1 MGKEDSV
8 LKQFFKDNN
17 RFADL
22 FNQTLFKGKPV
33 IDPRKLT
40 DMDTT
45 QAEIIPLK
53 AGSEKVI
60 QKSRDVA
67 KLYNNEIELVI
78 LGLEHQH
85 QVHYAMPARVMLYDA
100 LTYEGQYKEIAK
112 EHRRQRD
119 LTPKEWLS
127 QFSKTDK
134 LMPVVTLV
142 VYYGR
147 DPWDGPKDLRDMFSA
162 TGPFKDLAGNYPM
175 NLIEVNAIK
184 DVEAY
189 EDDLMALFAFVKY
202 QKDQKSLEQ
211 LIAAHKQY
219 FSSVS
224 REIYATI
231 RNVVDMH
238 DMDGYI
244 KNENEE
250 GKINMC
256 EALRQI
262 REDGIRIGEKRGIA
276 LGEKRGIALGE
287 KRYAQ
292 KIAKQLLKKHQPIPF
307 IAEITDLS
315 AEEIEDIK
323 RTM

>member
-1 MGKEDSV
+1 MGREDSA
-8 LKQFFKDNN
+8 LKQFFKDNH

-40 DMDTT
+40 DMDTV
-45 QAEIIPLK
+45 QAEVISLK

-134 LMPVVTLV
+134 LIPVVTLV
-142 VYYGR
+142 VY
-147 DPWDGPKDLRDMFSA
+147 
-162 TGPFKDLAGNYPM
+162 
-175 NLIEVNAIK
+175 
-184 DVEAY
+184 
-189 EDDLMALFAFVKY
+189 
-202 QKDQKSLEQ
+202 
-211 LIAAHKQY
+211 
-219 FSSVS
+219 
-224 REIYATI
+224 
-231 RNVVDMH
+231 
-238 DMDGYI
+238 
-244 KNENEE
+244 
-250 GKINMC
+250 
-256 EALRQI
+256 
-262 REDGIRIGEKRGIA
+262 
-276 LGEKRGIALGE
+276 
-287 KRYAQ
+287 
-292 KIAKQLLKKHQPIPF
+292 
-307 IAEITDLS
+307 
-315 AEEIEDIK
+315 
-323 RTM
+323 